1 MGQRVPH
8 ILRAHPRSRGE
19 HLSPVWWNSCTVGSS
34 PLARGTRLHIE
45 RHALGHGLIPA
56 RAGNTPL
63 CVRWACPSWAHPRSR
78 GEHTSAAAGSSP
90 VRGSSPLARGT
101 LLTIF
106 DGLKA
111 VGLIPAR
118 AGNTRSFTDSLSLR
132 RAHPRSRGEHRRK
145 SPIPPHK
152 LGSSPLARGTRTQEL
167 PVVTVAGLIPARA
180 GNTRSSHGHHRVDGA
195 HPRSR
200 GEHRCASRC
209 RLVWLGSSPLARGTL
224 FQQTGQLVTLGLIPA
239 RAGNTRCE
247 SVQVIPG
254 GAHPRSRGEHR
265 RSNLARSSTWGS
277 SPLARGTHFS
287 HSIIC
292 MVSGLIPARAGNTV
306 RIKTGYAGKRAHPR
320 SRGEHQF
327 LRSQRPRSLGSSPL
341 ARGTHLLTW
350 DFTPYISKIESL
362 WNQSL
367 HPEYTISSHY

>member
-1 MGQRVPH
+1 MKSVRYASMSWAHPRSRGEHTLPRRRRRSLPGSSPLARGTHFAGGLFAGWFGLIPARAGNTHLGQRVPH

-152 LGSSPLARGTRTQEL
+152 LGSSPLARGTHD
-167 PVVTVAGLIPARA
+167 PVT
-180 GNTRSSHGHHRVDGA
+180 
-195 HPRSR
+195 
-200 GEHRCASRC
+200 
-209 RLVWLGSSPLARGTL
+209 GT
-224 FQQTGQLVTLGLIPA
+224 
-239 RAGNTRCE
+239 
-247 SVQVIPG
+247 
-254 GAHPRSRGEHR
+254 
-265 RSNLARSSTWGS
+265 
-277 SPLARGTHFS
+277 
-287 HSIIC
+287 
-292 MVSGLIPARAGNTV
+292 
-306 RIKTGYAGKRAHPR
+306 
-320 SRGEHQF
+320 
-327 LRSQRPRSLGSSPL
+327 
-341 ARGTHLLTW
+341 
-350 DFTPYISKIESL
+350 IE
-362 WNQSL
+362 
-367 HPEYTISSHY
+367 

>member
-209 RLVWLGSSPLARGTL
+209 RLVWLGSSPLARGTRVD
-224 FQQTGQLVTLGLIPA
+224 QLVPGHVFGLIPA
-239 RAGNTRCE
+239 RAGNTF
-247 SVQVIPG
+247 QTL
-254 GAHPRSRGEHR
+254 PR
-265 RSNLARSSTWGS
+265 
-277 SPLARGTHFS
+277 P
-287 HSIIC
+287 
-292 MVSGLIPARAGNTV
+292 PAS
-306 RIKTGYAGKRAHPR
+306 RAHPR
-320 SRGEHQF
+320 SRGEHSTISRVIAS
-327 LRSQRPRSLGSSPL
+327 LRGSSPL
-341 ARGTHLLTW
+341 ARGTL
-350 DFTPYISKIESL
+350 
-362 WNQSL
+362 
-367 HPEYTISSHY
+367 

>member
-1 MGQRVPH
+1 MQ
-8 ILRAHPRSRGE
+8 
-19 HLSPVWWNSCTVGSS
+19 WQGSS
-34 PLARGTRLHIE
+34 PLARGTRDRFE
-45 RHALGHGLIPA
+45 RGIIPAGLIPA

-90 VRGSSPLARGT
+90 VRGSSPPARGT

-209 RLVWLGSSPLARGTL
+209 RLVWLGSSPLARGTPPRP
-224 FQQTGQLVTLGLIPA
+224 FFRARRPGLIPA
-239 RAGNTRCE
+239 RAGNTPRC
-247 SVQVIPG
+247 
-254 GAHPRSRGEHR
+254 
-265 RSNLARSSTWGS
+265 
-277 SPLARGTHFS
+277 
-287 HSIIC
+287 
-292 MVSGLIPARAGNTV
+292 
-306 RIKTGYAGKRAHPR
+306 
-320 SRGEHQF
+320 
-327 LRSQRPRSLGSSPL
+327 
-341 ARGTHLLTW
+341 
-350 DFTPYISKIESL
+350 
-362 WNQSL
+362 
-367 HPEYTISSHY
+367 

>member
-1 MGQRVPH
+1 M
-8 ILRAHPRSRGE
+8 
-19 HLSPVWWNSCTVGSS
+19 GSS

-209 RLVWLGSSPLARGTL
+209 RLVWLGSSPLARGTPPRPFFRARRPGL
-224 FQQTGQLVTLGLIPA
+224 IPARAGNTRLDKWQKCSSRAHPRSRGEHPSPGALEAAARGSSPLARGTRPNSRLRKGRLGLIPA
-239 RAGNTRCE
+239 RAGNTR
-247 SVQVIPG
+247 G
-254 GAHPRSRGEHR
+254 RSRAR
-265 RSNLARSSTWGS
+265 R
-277 SPLARGTHFS
+277 
-287 HSIIC
+287 
-292 MVSGLIPARAGNTV
+292 
-306 RIKTGYAGKRAHPR
+306 
-320 SRGEHQF
+320 
-327 LRSQRPRSLGSSPL
+327 
-341 ARGTHLLTW
+341 
-350 DFTPYISKIESL
+350 
-362 WNQSL
+362 
-367 HPEYTISSHY
+367 